1 MRIRCH
7 ISCQNRAIF
16 CIVFSQCIINS
27 ITQDILDNWT
37 PFLRKLHLFKGKDCI
52 FISTYISRKR
62 TLNIIQSFMHI
73 HKTSKYGLYN
83 REIALKRL
91 ILWKYVY
98 SLGKYITLLKP
109 RYICWYH
116 KKHMHWR
123 IHLGLRW
130 KTKTNHIFLSLIVTI
145 SKRFPMIWS
154 SLKRKI
160 IFLAKAGCTKACQ
173 ITCFIFA
180 EC

>member
-16 CIVFSQCIINS
+16 CIVFNQCIINS

-83 REIALKRL
+83 REIAVKRL

-98 SLGKYITLLKP
+98 SLSITLLKL
-109 RYICWYH
+109 RDIWWYH
-116 KKHMHWR
+116 KIHMHWR
-123 IHLGLRW
+123 TLSRW
-130 KTKTNHIFLSLIVTI
+130 KTKTNHIFLSSIVTMN
-145 SKRFPMIWS
+145 KRFPMIWS
-154 SLKRKI
+154 SLKTKI
-160 IFLAKAGCTKACQ
+160 IFLAEAGCTIACQ